1 MSLIQVIGGR
11 ELSVVSSFWN
21 TKGWEVGGLTVL
33 VFQPHRWGWILSFF
47 FTCWYSNNRYKWLVF
62 SQMPYLFSVIIIVI
76 IIIILSGVSQW
87 EVIGCHSW
95 VWAVSSWHLVAE
107 ARTPVNIPQCAGHSH
122 YRYTGLQTW
131 LVPGGGGTGG
141 MNTKKNPCLS
151 LLWEPELC
159 MLGGHIWKPILLRRC
174 RKQTGSEDFEVH
186 LDFPLELLIVI
197 HMFVNLHLKQQF
209 RLLGFLYGVCRI

>member
-131 LVPGGGGTGG
+131 LVPGGGVQGAWTQ
-141 MNTKKNPCLS
+141 KKIPACLS
-151 LLWEPELC
+151 FENQSSACWAAISENLSSFGDAGSRQDLRILRCTLIFPWSYWSLFICLLTC
-159 MLGGHIWKPILLRRC
+159 IWN
-174 RKQTGSEDFEVH
+174 SSSDF
-186 LDFPLELLIVI
+186 
-197 HMFVNLHLKQQF
+197 
-209 RLLGFLYGVCRI
+209 